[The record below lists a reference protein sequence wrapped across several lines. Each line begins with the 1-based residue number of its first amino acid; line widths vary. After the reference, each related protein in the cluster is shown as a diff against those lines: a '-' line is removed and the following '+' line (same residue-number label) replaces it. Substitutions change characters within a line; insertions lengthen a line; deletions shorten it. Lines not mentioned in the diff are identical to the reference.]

1 MVNER
6 VDVVDA
12 GVKSDL
18 ICAGWVPQD
27 GLFCWSGS
35 RV

>member
-1 MVNER
+1 VVGER
-6 VDVVDA
+6 VVVDA
-12 GVKSDL
+12 SSSL
-18 ICAGWVPQD
+18 TYAGWVPQD